1 MNDSSKIKL
10 LTGTTVLLI
19 LLNVVIVGFMW
30 FGPHPPRPDRPG
42 GPGALIIDKLKF
54 DDNQRKQFEELKDE
68 HQKSIRAINDRDH
81 KVHQALFDLIRN
93 GQDSTSASDSL
104 INEIAQN
111 KKQIE
116 AATFHHLVQ
125 LRKVCTPDQQKQFD
139 GFVLDLFEHRQGPP
153 PPGGRP

>member
-1 MNDSSKIKL
+1 M
-10 LTGTTVLLI
+10 
-19 LLNVVIVGFMW
+19 
-30 FGPHPPRPDRPG
+30 
-42 GPGALIIDKLKF
+42 
-54 DDNQRKQFEELKDE
+54 
-68 HQKSIRAINDRDH
+68 RAINDRDH
-81 KVHQALFDLIRN
+81 KAHQALFDLIRN

-111 KKQIE
+111 KKETE

-125 LRKVCTPDQQKQFD
+125 LRKICTPDQQKQFD